1 MENNTIQI
9 NNFELLGRVLDG
21 KATSKER
28 KTVLFNMSDAIF
40 VDCFMVALRATTLF
54 NEKVEAYETVQ

>member
-28 KTVLFNMSDAIF
+28 KTVLFNMSDAVF
-40 VDCFMVALRATTLF
+40 EECFMVALRASILF

>member
-28 KTVLFNMSDAIF
+28 KTVLFNMSDAVF
-40 VDCFMVALRATTLF
+40 KECFMVALRATTLF

>member
-1 MENNTIQI
+1 MENNTIQKSS
-9 NNFELLGRVLDG
+9 FELLGRVLDG

-28 KTVLFNMSDAIF
+28 KTVLFNMSDAVF
-40 VDCFMVALRATTLF
+40 EECFMVALRATALF